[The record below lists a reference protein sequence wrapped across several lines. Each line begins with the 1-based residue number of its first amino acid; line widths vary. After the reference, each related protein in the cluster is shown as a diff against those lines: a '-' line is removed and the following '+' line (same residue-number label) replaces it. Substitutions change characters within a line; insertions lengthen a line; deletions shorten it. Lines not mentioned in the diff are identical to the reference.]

1 MSQEKD
7 NKMEK
12 TMFDGK
18 ELEPPPMAVAVA
30 NITKSNHNIMG
41 LSSNA
46 AEPWPTRLGMVGSF
60 LGLDLLGVG
69 HLIGDSGDEVVFKP
83 EVGDLALVMLVEQF
97 QEVLLDSYE
106 LGLRGGGRLGLAGL
120 GNSLGLGAH
129 AKLIAKAAD
138 GLVVQLAVV
147 LDRLFIE
154 DWVIGISGFDL
165 DDGLLAL
172 DLGLV
177 LRLGVLAWGW
187 LAVGLRRGGLRRELF
202 LVEDLGLLPDD
213 VVDVVHT
220 SPSGGQGLLSDA
232 LLLFVFLGE
241 EGDILDQ
248 DLLGG
253 RVFTIVF
260 LLDYLKE
267 SKQVVLDLAQLRVGQ
282 LPLEERWWHDFDY
295 SHRETRFFQ
304 LMIKRYAQPII
315 KIKS

>member
-1 MSQEKD
+1 MAAMIDNEGPRVVLDTCKMAKGCSGSDKERQQRWRVVANKNEKD
-7 NKMEK
+7 IMGQDKETEIEK

-69 HLIGDSGDEVVFKP
+69 HLLGDSGDEVVFKP

-97 QEVLLDSYE
+97 QEVLLDSDE

-138 GLVVQLAVV
+138 GLVVQVAVV

-154 DWVIGISGFDL
+154 DWVIWISGFDL
-165 DDGLLAL
+165 DDGLFVL

-202 LVEDLGLLPDD
+202 LVEDLGPLPDV
-213 VVDVVHT
+213 VVDMVNAR
-220 SPSGGQGLLSDA
+220 PPGGQGLLSDA
-232 LLLFVFLGE
+232 LPLFEFL
-241 EGDILDQ
+241 
-248 DLLGG
+248 
-253 RVFTIVF
+253 
-260 LLDYLKE
+260 
-267 SKQVVLDLAQLRVGQ
+267 SKIG
-282 LPLEERWWHDFDY
+282 
-295 SHRETRFFQ
+295 
-304 LMIKRYAQPII
+304 
-315 KIKS
+315 KIE